1 MNMRTGTGTG
11 ITEDDMNAIDDLG
24 GEFAPGPQ
32 GIDEN
37 FEFDSSDVD
46 EKELDTSG
54 FLDQEGWYHFEI
66 TKVDL
71 QLGLLNDEGK
81 ENTPHILV
89 TCKSLNSVRGQSPP
103 GSVLWHRIYVGA
115 SGGGP
120 AKQGSI
126 DAMFRFGVGIGL
138 MKWTKK
144 QNADGSTKSV
154 LVLTSTGSTK
164 VPPAVWK
171 NAVGAQFVAQVTKE
185 KQQEG
190 SNYKPKFSIPMG
202 KAYRPDHPDVSH
214 VQKNVEALE
223 AIGIKIATVS
233 PATEAK
239 AKAAYK
245 AAAETAAPSSS
256 AGKVEA
262 STKTQQTQQNL
273 QPVTAGA
280 PDDSFD
286 LDSL

>member
-1 MNMRTGTGTG
+1 MNNMVTQARTG
-11 ITEDDMNAIDDLG
+11 ITADDMDAIDDLG
-24 GEFAPGPQ
+24 GEFPQGPT

-46 EKELDTSG
+46 ESNLDTSG
-54 FLDQEGWYHFEI
+54 VLDQEGWYHFEV

-71 QLGLLNDEGK
+71 ILGLIDENGK
-81 ENTPHILV
+81 ENTPKIKV
-89 TCKSLNSVRGQSPP
+89 TCKSLNNVRGQSPP
-103 GSVLWHRIYVGA
+103 GSVLWHDIYVGA
-115 SGGGP
+115 KGGGP

-126 DAMFRFGVGIGL
+126 DAMFRFGVGVGL

-144 QNADGSTKSV
+144 QNADGTEKAV
-154 LVLTSTGSTK
+154 LVLASNGSVK

-171 NAVGAQFVAQVTKE
+171 TIVGAQFVAQVQKE
-185 KQQEG
+185 KPAEG
-190 SNYKPKFSIPMG
+190 STHKAGFKIPMG

-223 AIGIKIATVS
+223 AIGIKVS
-233 PATEAK
+233 TTAPTTTEQK

-245 AAAETAAPSSS
+245 TAEATGGPSSS

-262 STKTQQTQQNL
+262 PAQTKQVQAAAA
-273 QPVTAGA
+273 AGG
-280 PDDSFD
+280 DSFSMDD
-286 LDSL
+286 L

>member
-1 MNMRTGTGTG
+1 MIMLTD
-11 ITEDDMNAIDDLG
+11 DDMNAISDIG

-37 FEFDSSDVD
+37 FEFDSSNVD
-46 EKELDTSG
+46 EQDLDTSG
-54 FLDQEGWYHFEI
+54 LLDQEGWYHFEV
-66 TKVDL
+66 TKVEME
-71 QLGLLNDEGK
+71 LGLLDADGK
-81 ENTPHILV
+81 DNTPHIVV
-89 TCKSLNSVRGQSPP
+89 TCKSLNNVRNQSPP

-115 SGGGP
+115 KGGGP

-126 DAMFRFGVGIGL
+126 DSMFRFGIGCGL
-138 MKWTKK
+138 FKWGKI
-144 QNADGSTKSV
+144 QNADGSSKSV
-154 LVLTSTGSTK
+154 PVLATTNSQKFPLS
-164 VPPAVWK
+164 VWK
-171 NAVGAQFVAQVTKE
+171 SVVGAQFIGQVVKE

-190 SNYKPKFSIPMG
+190 SNYKPKFVLPMG

-223 AIGIKIATVS
+223 AIGIKVSTTS

-245 AAAETAAPSSS
+245 AAAETAGGTTGNTSSP

-262 STKTQQTQQNL
+262 PKKEL
-273 QPVTAGA
+273 QAVSAGA
-280 PDDSFD
+280 SDDSFD

>member
-1 MNMRTGTGTG
+1 MNTRTGTG

-32 GIDEN
+32 GMDEN
-37 FEFDSSDVD
+37 YEFDSSNVD
-46 EKELDTSG
+46 ENDLDTSG
-54 FLDQEGWYHFEI
+54 LLDQEGWYHFEV
-66 TKVDL
+66 TKVEME
-71 QLGLLNDEGK
+71 LGLIDADNK
-81 ENTPHILV
+81 ENTPHIVV
-89 TCKSLNSVRGQSPP
+89 TCKSLNTVRGQSPP

-115 SGGGP
+115 KGGGP

-126 DAMFRFGVGIGL
+126 DSMFRFGIGCGL
-138 MKWTKK
+138 FKWHKI

-154 LVLTSTGSTK
+154 PVLATTNSQK
-164 VPPAVWK
+164 FPLAVWK
-171 NAVGAQFVAQVTKE
+171 SVVGAQFIAQVVKE

-190 SNYKPKFSIPMG
+190 SNYKPKFVLPMG

-223 AIGIKIATVS
+223 AIGIKVSTVA
-233 PATEAK
+233 PTTEAK

-245 AAAETAAPSSS
+245 AAAETSGSASPSSS

-262 STKTQQTQQNL
+262 PKKELQTSA
-273 QPVTAGA
+273 AGSS
-280 PDDSFD
+280 DDSFD